1 MLKNNEDIERIV
13 RYTELTIEE
22 ITQYQEYL
30 KRRRLN

>member
-1 MLKNNEDIERIV
+1 MLKNNEDMERIV
-13 RYTELTIEE
+13 MYTELTIEE